1 MLRRVASHLGAAPA
15 AAVQQA
21 TTEAPAEAAPAGALS
36 AAQVAEFF
44 DNGFVVARDLLSPS
58 CAPTPLRNDV

>member
-1 MLRRVASHLGAAPA
+1 MLRRVANHLGAAPA

-21 TTEAPAEAAPAGALS
+21 TTEAPAEAAAGALS